1 MKIYIG
7 HDSKY
12 PQATR
17 VCRKSIEDHSEK
29 GEHEIKYLDKKSLT
43 RVGVYGRKEIEG
55 ESTEFSFT
63 RFYVPLLSHYNGIS
77 LFCDNDFVWKCNPS
91 EVLQYLRDKKV
102 AVVKH
107 NDSIIKDIHG
117 TKMDGVKNKSYPRKC
132 WSSLML
138 FNNEKCKD
146 LSKEYLDNAG
156 AAQLHQFDWAKDN
169 EIGRIPLKYN
179 HLVGY
184 YKKHKYIKAIH
195 YTNGGPWFD
204 EYKDGELS
212 EEWWNV
218 YKSL

>member
-1 MKIYIG
+1 MRIYIG
-7 HDSKY
+7 HDRNF
-12 PQATR
+12 PQATK

-29 GEHEIKYLDKKSLT
+29 GEHDIRYLDKKDLE
-43 RVGVYGRKEIEG
+43 RIGAYNRPQIAN

-63 RFYVPLLSHYNGIS
+63 RFYVPMLSHYKGVS

-91 EVLQYLRDKKV
+91 EVLQYLRKKKV
-102 AVVKH
+102 SVVKH
-107 NDSIIKDIHG
+107 KLDFIHG
-117 TKMDGVKNKSYPRKC
+117 TKMNGVVNKSYPRKN

-138 FNNEKCKD
+138 FDNEKCKNLTQD
-146 LSKEYLDNAG
+146 YLDKATP
-156 AAQLHQFDWAKDN
+156 ADLHQFAWAKDN

-195 YTNGGPWFD
+195 YTQGGPWFD
-204 EYKDGELS
+204 EYKNSELS
-212 EEWWNV
+212 EEWWRV

>member
-1 MKIYIG
+1 MRIYIG
-7 HDSKY
+7 HDRNF
-12 PQATR
+12 PQATK

-29 GEHEIKYLDKKSLT
+29 GEHDIRYLDKKDLE
-43 RVGVYGRKEIEG
+43 RIGAYNRPQIAN

-63 RFYVPLLSHYNGIS
+63 RFYVPMLSHYKGVS

-91 EVLQYLRDKKV
+91 EVLQYLRKKKV
-102 AVVKH
+102 SVVKH
-107 NDSIIKDIHG
+107 KLDFIHG
-117 TKMDGVKNKSYPRKC
+117 TKMNGVVNKSYPRKN

-138 FNNEKCKD
+138 FDNERCKNLTQD
-146 LSKEYLDNAG
+146 YLDKATP
-156 AAQLHQFDWAKDN
+156 ADLHQFAWAKDN

-195 YTNGGPWFD
+195 YTQGGPWFD
-204 EYKDGELS
+204 EYKNSELS
-212 EEWWNV
+212 EEWWRV

>member
-12 PQATR
+12 PQATK

-29 GEHEIKYLDKKSLT
+29 GEHEIKYLDKKSLI
-43 RVGVYGRKEIEG
+43 RVGAYKRPDIAN

-63 RFYVPLLSHYNGIS
+63 RFYVPMLSHYKGVS

-91 EVLQYLRDKKV
+91 EVLQYLRNKKV
-102 AVVKH
+102 SVVKH
-107 NDSIIKDIHG
+107 KLDFIHE
-117 TKMDGVKNKSYPRKC
+117 TKMNGVINKSYPRKN

-138 FNNEKCKD
+138 FDNEKCKD
-146 LSKEYLDNAG
+146 LTQDYLDNATP
-156 AAQLHQFDWAKDN
+156 ADLHQFAWAKDN
-169 EIGRIPLKYN
+169 EIGSIPLKYN

-184 YKKHKYIKAIH
+184 YNKHKYIKAIH
-195 YTNGGPWFD
+195 YTQGGPWFD
-204 EYKDGELS
+204 EYKDSELS
-212 EEWWNV
+212 EEWWKV